1 MRHPVNQ
8 AAIDLLKGVEGLR
21 LSAYQD
27 SIGVFTIGYGHIG
40 EDVHPGLQISEAQ
53 AEAFLRQDLEQFE
66 AGVSDALNKN
76 VSTTDNQYSAMVLL
90 AFNIGLSNF
99 VNSKVLRE
107 HNAGNHQAAADAFL
121 MWDKAGGRVFDGL
134 SRRRQSERDL
144 YLQS

>member
-1 MRHPVNQ
+1 
-8 AAIDLLKGVEGLR
+8 
-21 LSAYQD
+21 
-27 SIGVFTIGYGHIG
+27 
-40 EDVHPGLQISEAQ
+40 
-53 AEAFLRQDLEQFE
+53 
-66 AGVSDALNKN
+66 
-76 VSTTDNQYSAMVLL
+76 MVLL